1 MSAAHTPGRRL
12 AAVGAILALIVGLVA
27 IGVAVGT
34 AVEGDGG
41 STSAEPEPAA
51 SVTDG
56 DSQGRR
62 QMYDD
67 IAEKTAR
74 REKGDAL
81 AVGRTDAPVVLVEY
95 ADYQCGFCGRFARE
109 TQPELIEKYVDK
121 GILRIEFR
129 NFTIYGED
137 SERAARASWA
147 AGRQGKFWELHDALY
162 AKSRKGKALAEDKL
176 TELARSSGVADI
188 DRFRRDMKSD
198 AAAEALGRDQAEGY
212 DLGVQSTPSFLVNGE
227 PIAGAQPTATFTRAI
242 DDAAARAEKEKGG
255 GK

>member
-1 MSAAHTPGRRL
+1 MSATASPGRRL

-27 IGVAVGT
+27 LGVAVGT
-34 AVEGDGG
+34 AVEDSGG
-41 STSAEPEPAA
+41 NKAAEPEPAA
-51 SVTDG
+51 SVSEGDTDG
-56 DSQGRR
+56 RR
-62 QMYDD
+62 KMYDD
-67 IAEKTAR
+67 LAKQTSR

-81 AVGRTDAPVVLVEY
+81 AVGRADAPVVLVEY

-121 GILRIEFR
+121 GVLRIEFR

-147 AGRQGKFWELHDALY
+147 AGQQGRFWELHDALY
-162 AKSRKGKALAEDKL
+162 AKNRKGPALAEDKL
-176 TELARSSGVADI
+176 VELARDSGVKDI

-198 AAAEALGRDQAEGY
+198 AAAKALDRDQQEGY
-212 DLGVQSTPSFLVNGE
+212 QLGVQSTPSFLVNGE
-227 PIAGAQPTATFTRAI
+227 PIAGAQPTATFAQAVDEAAGRA
-242 DDAAARAEKEKGG
+242 RKSGG

>member
-1 MSAAHTPGRRL
+1 MSASASPGRRL

-27 IGVAVGT
+27 IGIAVGT

-41 STSAEPEPAA
+41 RTSAEPGPAA
-51 SVTDG
+51 SVPEG
-56 DSQGRR
+56 DPDGRR

-67 IAEKTAR
+67 IAGKTSR

-95 ADYQCGFCGRFARE
+95 ADYQCGFCGRFTRE

-121 GILRIEFR
+121 GVLRIEFR
-129 NFTIYGED
+129 NFTLYGED

-162 AKSRKGKALAEDKL
+162 AKSRKGPALAEDKL
-176 TELARSSGVADI
+176 VELARDSGVEDI
-188 DRFRRDMKSD
+188 DRFRRDLRSD
-198 AAAEALGRDQAEGY
+198 EAAEALDRDQQEGY
-212 DLGVQSTPSFLVNGE
+212 ELGVQSTPSFLVNGE
-227 PIAGAQPTATFTRAI
+227 PIAGAQPTATFTQAI
-242 DDAAARAEKEKGG
+242 DEAAARAKENGG